1 MNTDRE
7 TAFVLHARPYRETSS
22 LVDLFT
28 RQYGRLRLVA
38 KGVRGRSGTK
48 GSRQLPPFVPMQVA
62 WSGRGA
68 LKNLRSAEPL
78 AAAPFL
84 QGERLFSGLYLN
96 ELLIRLLA
104 EHDPHEVLFEH
115 YQHTIAA
122 LNSGAAL
129 EPALRVFELRLLDE
143 IGYQLVLDVDM
154 ESGEPVSAEANYW
167 YDPQQGGMVF
177 SPLTPADSRGAAN
190 LFSGRV
196 LLAIAEREVISP
208 DVLRDAKR
216 LLRLALK
223 PHLGERPL
231 QSRKLFQNYS

>member
-1 MNTDRE
+1 M
-7 TAFVLHARPYRETSS
+7 
-22 LVDLFT
+22 
-28 RQYGRLRLVA
+28 
-38 KGVRGRSGTK
+38 
-48 GSRQLPPFVPMQVA
+48 
-62 WSGRGA
+62 
-68 LKNLRSAEPL
+68 

-115 YQHTIAA
+115 YQHTITA